1 MAPQRHQVGLPPTIY
16 KLLAHL
22 RDELTDRTGQ
32 QFSIVDTIARAATCL
47 RDAHRGDAWLSPRE
61 AAPVYEQ
68 RHQDSLA
75 AAIMQT
81 AAACGRVVRGL
92 DFNTSRNRIEI
103 VFADDDDGP
112 PVTFPVG
119 ALQRHADN

>member
-1 MAPQRHQVGLPPTIY
+1 MAPPRHQIGVPPNIY
-16 KLLAHL
+16 NALVRL

-32 QFSIVDTIARAATCL
+32 KFSIVDTVARAATCL
-47 RDAHRGDAWLSPRE
+47 SDAHRGDAWLSPKE
-61 AAPVYEQ
+61 AAPAFEQ
-68 RHQDSLA
+68 RHREALA

-92 DFNTSRNRIEI
+92 DFNETQGRIELD
-103 VFADDDDGP
+103 FGDDGP
-112 PVTFPVG
+112 PVAFPVG